1 MQSIRFYLDISPDV
15 YIAYYKG
22 TAKNVL
28 TNSIDGRSLKFP
40 ANILQQFL
48 THDGIQGLFEL
59 RFDSNGK
66 YSDIVRVSD

>member
-1 MQSIRFYLDISPDV
+1 MQSIRFYLDISSDV

-59 RFDSNGK
+59 RYDSNGK
-66 YSDIVRVSD
+66 YSDIVRISE